1 MLYHLYELNHAAV
14 SPLRHAVRFGQAALN
29 NPFNPAAYTLAGKTL
44 AAGLDVLERSTRR
57 YGKPDF
63 NISRVQVD
71 GAGVAIGEEIAWQ
84 RPFCRLLHF
93 RKQAGVPAEKSL
105 PLLVV
110 APMSGHYATLLRG
123 TVAAMLP
130 GHDVYIT
137 DWTDARQVPLSEGNF
152 DFDDY
157 ITYIIDMIDL
167 LGPQVHVMAVCQP
180 SVQVLAATALLE
192 AEGKGRAP
200 ASITLMG
207 GPVDSRV
214 NPTAVN
220 RFAQAHSL
228 DWFRRHAIATVP
240 FPHRGFMRSVY
251 PGFLQLSG
259 FLGMNP
265 DRHLE
270 AHSRFFRHLVEGDE
284 DLASRHAAFYDEYLA
299 VMDLDAGFYLQTLE
313 RVFMDQHL
321 ARGRLAWQGIKV
333 EPASIRHTALMTVEG
348 ELDDISGLGQTRA
361 AHDLCPGLPAAKRR
375 HHVQEGVGH
384 YGVFNGSRFVRE
396 IAPAIAGF
404 IRQNAR

>member
-1 MLYHLYELNHAAV
+1 MLYHLYELNHAAI
-14 SPLRHAVRFGQAALN
+14 SPLRQAVRLGQAALN
-29 NPFNPAAYTLAGKTL
+29 SPFNPASLTLAGKTM
-44 AAGLDVLERSTRR
+44 AAGLDVLERTTRR
-57 YGKPDF
+57 YGKPEF
-63 NISRVQVD
+63 NISSVRVN
-71 GAGVAIGEEIAWQ
+71 GAVVAIREEIPWQ
-84 RPFCRLLHF
+84 KPFCRLLHF
-93 RKQAGVPAEKSL
+93 KKQAGVPEEKSL
-105 PLLVV
+105 PLLIV

-130 GHDVYIT
+130 DHDVFIT
-137 DWTDARQVPLSEGNF
+137 DWTDARQVPLSEGDF
-152 DFDDY
+152 GFDDY
-157 ITYIIDMIDL
+157 ITYIIDMISL

-207 GPVDSRV
+207 GPVDTGV

-270 AHSRFFRHLVEGDE
+270 AHRRFFRHLIEGDE
-284 DLASRHAAFYDEYLA
+284 ESASRHEAFYDEYLA

-313 RVFMDQHL
+313 RVFMDPHL
-321 ARGRLAWQGIKV
+321 ARGRLSYRGQKV
-333 EPASIRHTALMTVEG
+333 EPAAIRHTALMTVEG
-348 ELDDISGLGQTRA
+348 ELDDISGPGQTRA
-361 AHDLCPGLPAAKRR
+361 AHDLCTGLPEKRRR
-375 HHVQEGVGH
+375 HHMQKGVGH
-384 YGVFNGSRFVRE
+384 YGVFNGSRFISD
-396 IAPAIAGF
+396 IAPAIGDF
-404 IRQNAR
+404 IRDSV